1 MRSMLLACMARLLAV
16 GCCLALSGAGPV
28 ALSQIA
34 EPAEPAPDAHQHM
47 HMGAHFMNF
56 PMGEETCAPQYTYTA
71 GSLGPEHWLGVC
83 RTGAMQSPIDIR
95 NAEKLPLGTL
105 LKFNYRPVPLDV
117 INDCNRYRLLV
128 RFPENDWLRIG
139 KKPYFLSEVH
149 FRQPGENAVDGKRP
163 RMSVE
168 LVHLDPETTIA
179 IIEVPVV
186 AGKEN
191 PAMKALL
198 EHVPAPGKEGKVPQ
212 VQIDANDLLPRNRS
226 FYRVPGSLTLP
237 ICNEG
242 VTWYV
247 MKHPIE
253 LSEAQIAAYGKLYH
267 DTARPLQPANGRPVA
282 DSGPVADSD

>member
-1 MRSMLLACMARLLAV
+1 
-16 GCCLALSGAGPV
+16 
-28 ALSQIA
+28 
-34 EPAEPAPDAHQHM
+34 
-47 HMGAHFMNF
+47 
-56 PMGEETCAPQYTYTA
+56 
-71 GSLGPEHWLGVC
+71 
-83 RTGAMQSPIDIR
+83 MQAPIDIR
-95 NAEKLPLGTL
+95 DAEKLPLGGL
-105 LKFNYRPVPLDV
+105 LKFSYQRVPLDV

-128 RFPENDWLRIG
+128 RFPDNEWLRIG

-149 FRQPGENAVDGKRP
+149 FRLPGESAVNGQRP

-179 IIEVPVV
+179 IVEVPVV

-198 EHVPAPGKEGKVPQ
+198 EQVPAPGKERKVPE
-212 VQIDANDLLPRNRS
+212 VQIDASDFLPRDRS
-226 FYRVPGSLTLP
+226 FYRVPGSLTVP
-237 ICNEG
+237 ICNED

-253 LSEAQIAAYGKLYH
+253 FSEAQIGAYGKYYH

-282 DSGPVADSD
+282 DSGPVADSE